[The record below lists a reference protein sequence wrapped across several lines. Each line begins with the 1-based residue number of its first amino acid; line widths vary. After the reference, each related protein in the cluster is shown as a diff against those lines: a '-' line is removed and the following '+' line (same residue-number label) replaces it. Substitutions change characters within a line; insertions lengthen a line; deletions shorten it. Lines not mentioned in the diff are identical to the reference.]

1 MLKRIVSGIVL
12 ALLIIGMPMFQGI
25 ERAFVDE
32 ARSGGLAFSSASATQ
47 YTPPNIIDHLPFI
60 INETDVYYIV
70 KDLNVSGNG
79 ITILAD
85 NTVLIG
91 QGYTIA
97 GSGAGNGI
105 NISTNNVIITNCNI
119 NNFTHGIYIRK
130 GTSSGYIY
138 NNKIYNNYIG
148 IYFEGGTPNPNGYVI
163 KNNVIIN
170 NSYGVVNH
178 FSGENN
184 YIYNNYVRNTLNAWD
199 DSGLV
204 NKWNTTYDCSSG
216 SNIIG
221 GSCKGGNYWS
231 DYIGLDDGSGS
242 YPNNISRDG
251 IGDTNIPYS
260 SNDNIANGGDY
271 LPLVDVNPPRYDLT
285 IFDYVPPNVALNITW
300 MDNVQVDNAILEF
313 DGVNYTDSV
322 KIDESLGFSEHYDIW
337 SSPVQHKVTYSK
349 SFTNLSLGTH
359 YYKWFANDTKNHWNS
374 TELLS
379 FTVTN
384 ISPSPIQ
391 IEVVPCNQVGDMKG
405 SFQIGSIAYFKVTG
419 NCTCQTQNLLLSINV
434 FDNDSTTI
442 GVSSFQ
448 GSITHGL
455 STFIISVSIPTSA
468 KIGNATVYANAYT
481 DWPHNGGVPYCP
493 EVSATFQIIGP

>member
-1 MLKRIVSGIVL
+1 MWKRIVSRIVL
-12 ALLIIGMPMFQGI
+12 ALLIISMSTFLGL
-25 ERAFVDE
+25 EDAFVDK

-60 INETDVYYIV
+60 INETGVYYVV
-70 KDLNVSGNG
+70 KDLTANGDG
-79 ITILAD
+79 ITILAN

-91 QGYTIA
+91 QGHTLTGSGSGIGIDVSATGVVINNCEISNFRQAIHIRTNRNANIFYNRLQGNNWGIYAESNNNFIKGNVLLSNTYGITIA
-97 GSGAGNGI
+97 SSIGNLI
-105 NISTNNVIITNCNI
+105 YDNYFNNALNAISD
-119 NNFTHGIYIRK
+119 
-130 GTSSGYIY
+130 
-138 NNKIYNNYIG
+138 
-148 IYFEGGTPNPNGYVI
+148 
-163 KNNVIIN
+163 
-170 NSYGVVNH
+170 
-178 FSGENN
+178 
-184 YIYNNYVRNTLNAWD
+184 TLNT
-199 DSGLV
+199 
-204 NKWNTTYDCSSG
+204 WNIGKPANPS
-216 SNIIG
+216 SNIING
-221 GSCKGGNYWS
+221 PYLGGNYWNDYAGS
-231 DYIGLDDGSGS
+231 DTNGDGL
-242 YPNNISRDG
+242 
-251 IGDTNIPYS
+251 GDTPYR
-260 SNDNIANGGDY
+260 IYGGGGGNDY
-271 LPLVDVNPPRYDLT
+271 LPLVDINPPRYSNIKGPPDS
-285 IFDYVPPNVALNITW
+285 IPVSPDYTFNITW
-300 MDNVQVDNAILEF
+300 TDNVQVSNAILKF

-322 KIDESLGFSEHYDIW
+322 KIDESLGFSEYYGIW

-391 IEVVPCNQVGDMKG
+391 IEVGPCNQVGDIKG
-405 SFQIGSIAYFKVTG
+405 SFQVGSMAYFKVTA

-434 FDNDSTTI
+434 FDNGSTTI

-481 DWPHNGGVPYCP
+481 DWPHKGGVPYCP
-493 EVSATFQIIGP
+493 EVSAAFQIIGP

>member
-1 MLKRIVSGIVL
+1 MWKRIVSGIVL
-12 ALLIIGMPMFQGI
+12 ALLIIGMSMFQGI

-60 INETDVYYIV
+60 INETDVYYII
-70 KDLNVSGNG
+70 KDLTANGDG
-79 ITILAD
+79 ITILAN

-91 QGYTIA
+91 QGHTLT
-97 GSGAGNGI
+97 GSGSGIGIDVNAIDVSI
-105 NISTNNVIITNCNI
+105 NICNI
-119 NNFTHGIYIRK
+119 NNFKQAIYIRE
-130 GTSSGYIY
+130 SGKANILYNILY
-138 NNKIYNNYIG
+138 NNGWGVYAKNNG
-148 IYFEGGTPNPNGYVI
+148 NLI
-163 KNNVIIN
+163 KGNVIID
-170 NSYGVVNH
+170 
-178 FSGENN
+178 NN
-184 YIYNNYVRNTLNAWD
+184 YGIVISLGIGSTVYDNYFKNSANAILDYNNI
-199 DSGLV
+199 
-204 NKWNTTYDCSSG
+204 WNTEKYSLT
-216 SNIIG
+216 NIING
-221 GSCKGGNYWS
+221 PYLGGNYWN
-231 DYIGLDDGSGS
+231 DYVGQDTDGDGLGNTPYTIDSL
-242 YPNNISRDG
+242 NRD
-251 IGDTNIPYS
+251 N
-260 SNDNIANGGDY
+260 
-271 LPLVDVNPPRYDLT
+271 LPLVDINPPRYSNIKGPPDS
-285 IFDYVPPNVALNITW
+285 IPVSPDYTFNITW
-300 MDNVQVDNAILEF
+300 TDNVQVSNAILEF
-313 DGVNYTDSV
+313 DGVNYTDPA
-322 KIDESLGFSEHYDIW
+322 KINESLGFSEYYGLW
-337 SSPVQHKVTYSK
+337 SSPVQDEVAYSK

-405 SFQIGSIAYFKVTG
+405 SFQIGSMAYFKVTG

-448 GSITHGL
+448 GSIMHGL

-481 DWPHNGGVPYCP
+481 DWPHKGGVPLCP
-493 EVSATFQIIGP
+493 EVSAIFQIIGS